1 MFHVYK
7 TPSLHAGYRNYNSH
21 PLIYPLLAIF
31 NACFTQFKQDL
42 ITLVE
47 DGVLASVSQ
56 AVARNNNAQ
65 TPQTKARLKACKNW
79 VDSQFPF
86 SMDQETVANLIV
98 AISSRPN
105 MKGSLPYTDDY
116 SPLTLKGLA
125 HTVINIAQSKSASVS
140 FPFISKSPTIPLL
153 RVAYFIAN
161 THLASL
167 TDQPRTTMIVNAIS
181 IVINELKLHNFPAP
195 SPRNPGARGPP
206 SIKPVYDSWISLDNV
221 RAEIATIAH
230 TLVHQSNNPH
240 AITALTVRDH
250 DKVSETG
257 EWTIASISLNDM
269 PTYINKTV
277 TPTDINFAGASLKQ
291 YSNPLEKG
299 HYVYQHYLWLM
310 SIIDLKNPIHRL
322 VVWAAR
328 IFAALGPNLAP
339 DPTFHAPVCRSQ
351 DDYINATKLTPLYEP
366 SNRKG
371 LKASGP
377 IVILFTGMA
386 LGLIYKDSPISKH
399 ISEVSARESLGEWW
413 TNKHGMFI
421 TFHSSSI
428 LTSHNT

>member
-140 FPFISKSPTIPLL
+140 FPFISKSPTIP
-153 RVAYFIAN
+153 
-161 THLASL
+161 
-167 TDQPRTTMIVNAIS
+167 
-181 IVINELKLHNFPAP
+181 
-195 SPRNPGARGPP
+195 
-206 SIKPVYDSWISLDNV
+206 
-221 RAEIATIAH
+221 
-230 TLVHQSNNPH
+230 
-240 AITALTVRDH
+240 
-250 DKVSETG
+250 
-257 EWTIASISLNDM
+257 
-269 PTYINKTV
+269 
-277 TPTDINFAGASLKQ
+277 
-291 YSNPLEKG
+291 
-299 HYVYQHYLWLM
+299 M
-310 SIIDLKNPIHRL
+310 SILMRK
-322 VVWAAR
+322 
-328 IFAALGPNLAP
+328 AP
-339 DPTFHAPVCRSQ
+339 AFHV
-351 DDYINATKLTPLYEP
+351 
-366 SNRKG
+366 
-371 LKASGP
+371 
-377 IVILFTGMA
+377 
-386 LGLIYKDSPISKH
+386 
-399 ISEVSARESLGEWW
+399 
-413 TNKHGMFI
+413 
-421 TFHSSSI
+421 
-428 LTSHNT
+428 